1 MSLRTLDLLD
11 GLNPEQRDAVLH
23 DNGPLLIVAGAGSG
37 KTRVLTHRITHLI
50 RERGVSPYGILAI
63 TFTNKAAGEMKHR
76 VAGLVGDVAE
86 RMWVS
91 TFHAACVRILRRD
104 GHQLGYTSNF
114 TVYDQQDAVRLAGYV
129 LRDKGMDT
137 KKFPAR
143 GVQASISNAKNE
155 LLTPEELAERGRS
168 NPYEKRIAEV
178 YQEYNRRLLASNA
191 MDFDDLLVNV
201 VKLFREHPDVLLSY
215 QQRFLHVLVDEYQDT
230 NMAQNEIILQ
240 LAKLHRNVCVV
251 GDSDQS
257 IYRFR
262 GADIRNILDFEN
274 AFPDVTTIVLA
285 QNYRSTQTILDAA
298 NAVISNNE
306 QRKHKDLWTSIAHGE
321 KVTRYIAED
330 EYDEAQWITYE
341 SDKLHRGGQV
351 EWGDIA
357 IFYRANSQSRAV
369 EERLTRAG
377 IPYKVVGGTKFY
389 ERKEIKDLLAYL
401 RLIANPTDEVSF
413 ERVVNVPKRGVGDTS
428 LAKLREYAAANLI
441 SLWDAARDADSV
453 GIGPRAAYAIKSF
466 VALIDDLRARTFPTP
481 PTIDEPEVLSFDFVA
496 PQEAAE
502 QATIALDAPLTPAE
516 ILEEVLNATGYLAEL
531 EAEKTIES
539 AGRIENVAEL
549 VGVAR
554 EYEELDPFLEDTA
567 LVSDSDDLNDDQS
580 SVVLMTMHSAKGLE
594 FPVVFIVGLEDGV
607 FPHIRSL
614 TDPDELEEERRLAY
628 VGITRARSRLYL
640 TNAWS
645 RSLWGGTQY
654 NVPSRFLREIP
665 EELVQLAPGSRQDS
679 TAGGGGPL
687 SYEDRREMEIEAA
700 MRNGRAWNED
710 DDRPRWRDPEG
721 GRTFGGGSG
730 SSGDGRATQRSS
742 GGARGGLR
750 RDGINVSAADA
761 DRQALQ
767 RSRDAAVKKGSAA
780 TLDLKVGSDVVHPKY
795 GEGVVIEIIGTGDRA
810 EAIINFADFGEKRL
824 ILAWA
829 PLKLAK

>member
-23 DNGPLLIVAGAGSG
+23 ESGPLLIVAGAGSG
-37 KTRVLTHRITHLI
+37 KTRVLTHRIAHLI

-63 TFTNKAAGEMKHR
+63 TFTNKAAGEMRHR
-76 VAGLVGDVAE
+76 VGGLVGDVAD

-91 TFHAACVRILRRD
+91 TFHSACVRILRRD
-104 GHQLGYTSNF
+104 GHRLGYTSNF
-114 TVYDQQDAVRLAGYV
+114 TVYDQSDATRLVGYV
-129 LRDKGMDT
+129 LRDKGIDI

-143 GVQASISNAKNE
+143 SVQGSISNAKNE
-155 LLTPEELAERGRS
+155 LLTPEELLERGRA

-201 VKLFREHPDVLLSY
+201 VRLFRQHPDVLLSY

-230 NMAQNEIILQ
+230 NIAQNEIILQ
-240 LAKLHRNVCVV
+240 IAKLHRNVCVV

-262 GADIRNILDFEN
+262 GADIRNILEFET
-274 AFPDVTTIVLA
+274 AFPDVTTVVLA

-306 QRKHKDLWTSIAHGE
+306 QRKPKDLWTAIAHGE

-341 SDKLHRGGQV
+341 SDRLHRNNHID
-351 EWGDIA
+351 WGDIA
-357 IFYRANSQSRAV
+357 IFYRANAQSRAV

-389 ERKEIKDLLAYL
+389 ERKEVKDLLAYL
-401 RLIANPTDEVSF
+401 RLVANPTDEVCF
-413 ERVVNVPKRGVGDTS
+413 ERVINVPKRGVGDTS
-428 LAKLREYAAANLI
+428 LAKLREYAADNMV
-441 SLWDAARDADSV
+441 SLWDAARDADAV
-453 GIGPRAAYAIKSF
+453 GIGPRAAHAVKGF
-466 VALIDDLRARTFPTP
+466 VALVDDLRSRAFPSP
-481 PTIDEPEVLSFDFVA
+481 PTVDDPEVLSFDFVPSVQTA
-496 PQEAAE
+496 DGANAGID
-502 QATIALDAPLTPAE
+502 TPLAPAE
-516 ILEEVLNATGYLAEL
+516 ILEEVLSATGYLAEL
-531 EAEKTIES
+531 EAEKSIEA
-539 AGRIENVAEL
+539 AGRIENIAEL

-567 LVSDSDDLNDDQS
+567 LVSDSDELTDDQS

-594 FPVVFIVGLEDGV
+594 FPIVFIVGLEDGV

-628 VGITRARSRLYL
+628 VGITRAKSRLYL

-665 EELVQLAPGSRQDS
+665 EEIVQLAPGSRQDS

-687 SYEDRREMEIEAA
+687 SYEDRRELEIDAA
-700 MRNGRAWNED
+700 MRNGRAWD
-710 DDRPRWRDPEG
+710 DDADHAPRWRDPEG

-730 SSGDGRATQRSS
+730 GSRSS
-742 GGARGGLR
+742 SGARGGVR

-767 RSRDAAVKKGSAA
+767 RSREAAVKKGSASS
-780 TLDLKVGSDVVHPKY
+780 LDLKLGSDVVHPKY
-795 GEGVVIEIIGTGDRA
+795 GEGVVIQIIGTGDRA
-810 EAIINFADFGEKRL
+810 EAVINFADFGEKRL